1 MFRFLYYKD
10 LNQLYAG
17 DCQPIYV
24 YYVEGLYLQEGH
36 FYLIIN
42 YIFDEEN
49 LLQYLY
55 ITLV

>member
-1 MFRFLYYKD
+1 MFRFLYYND

-42 YIFDEEN
+42 YIFD
-49 LLQYLY
+49 
-55 ITLV
+55 VV